1 MLKIVL
7 SKLPNKNTTMHFDY
21 LIIGGGVVGLAIAR
35 ELRSRFPGAKIGLLE
50 KEEDVAYHGS
60 GRNSGVLHAG
70 FYYSADTLKA
80 KFTRD
85 GNQQLREY
93 CYANNL
99 KINECKKVVVAKN
112 ESELPALFELE
123 KRGKVNGVEVKLI
136 DEKELFE
143 IDPNV
148 KTFQHAL
155 YSPTTA
161 TVDPSEVT
169 HAIKNELR
177 LKGIQLFFG
186 EGYKSRLEG
195 NKIKTTL
202 GNVFT
207 ATKFINA
214 AGLYADKVANDFG
227 YSEKYTII
235 PFKGVYL
242 KYHGKESPAITNV
255 YPVPNLKNP
264 FLGVHFTV
272 TVDGTVKIG
281 PTSMPAFWR
290 ENYIGFDRFNAGEMA
305 SILSWEASLF
315 LRNSFGFR
323 NLAMDEIKKY
333 NKAYFAGLAQ
343 DLVKKIDVKGFNEW
357 GKPGIRAQL
366 LNKNTRELIMDFVV
380 EGDNDS
386 IHVLNAVSPAFTCCF
401 PFAKW
406 VVENYVLKAVTP
418 AGL

>member
-1 MLKIVL
+1 MY
-7 SKLPNKNTTMHFDY
+7 FDY
-21 LIIGGGVVGLAIAR
+21 LIIGGGIVGLSIAR
-35 ELRSRFPGAKIGLLE
+35 ELINRYPESKIAVLE
-50 KEEDVAYHGS
+50 KEADVAFHGS

-85 GNQQLREY
+85 GNRQLREY

-99 KINECKKVVVAKN
+99 KINECKKVVVAKD

-123 KRGKVNGVEVKLI
+123 KRANLNGVEVKII

-148 KTFQHAL
+148 KTFEHAL

-161 TVDPSEVT
+161 TVDPSEIT

-177 LKGIQLFFG
+177 SKGIQLFFG

-195 NKIKTTL
+195 NWIKTTL
-202 GNVFT
+202 GNTFF
-207 ATKFINA
+207 ATKIINA
-214 AGLYADKVANDFG
+214 AGLYADKVAGDFG
-227 YSEKYTII
+227 YSKKYTII

-242 KYHGKESPAITNV
+242 KYHGNKIPVTTNV

-264 FLGVHFTV
+264 WLGVHFTV
-272 TVDGTVKIG
+272 TVDGAVKIG

-290 ENYIGFDRFNAGEMA
+290 ENYHGFERFSPVEMA
-305 SILSWEASLF
+305 GILSWEASLF
-315 LRNSFGFR
+315 LTNSFGFR
-323 NLAMDEIKKY
+323 NIALEEIKKY
-333 NKAYFAGLAQ
+333 NRSYFARLAQ
-343 DLVKKIDVKGFNEW
+343 DLVREIDVNGFTEW

-366 LNKNTRELIMDFVV
+366 LNKQTRELIMDFVV

-401 PFAKW
+401 PFAAW
-406 VVENYVLKAVTP
+406 VADNYILK
-418 AGL
+418 